1 MARVDIDV
9 ALLELQ
15 SEFGRELTE
24 EPEGAER
31 VVEGMVP
38 DVPGAFVSVDV
49 QVCPAALEP
58 DRAAEV
64 ARGPM
69 GVRDLLILSARP
81 KHDIRADASH
91 PARGGAAAAA
101 AAAQRRSVGP
111 EHQALIAHGR
121 RRGRWEGL
129 L

>member
-15 SEFGRELTE
+15 SEFGCELTE

-58 DRAAEV
+58 YRAGEV

-69 GVRDLLILSARP
+69 GVRDLLVLRP
-81 KHDIRADASH
+81 GPQHRIRTDASH
-91 PARGGAAAAA
+91 PGRGGPAAAASA
-101 AAAQRRSVGP
+101 RHPPTVGADN
-111 EHQALIAHGR
+111 QA
-121 RRGRWEGL
+121 
-129 L
+129 